1 MSNVREVKRNTVELM
16 LDKPRTLK
24 YTLNSFAEMEEKY
37 GSVEAALDA
46 VSSNKVTAIRF
57 MLWAGLIHEDDDLT
71 EKEVGNLIAASD
83 LPMLCEKLMEAFEGD
98 APTQKQIDNANAT
111 VTKTNPNA

>member
-1 MSNVREVKRNTVELM
+1 MSNVREVKRNTVELV

-46 VSSNKVTAIRF
+46 VSSNKVSAIRF
-57 MLWAGLIHEDDDLT
+57 MLWAGLMHEDEDLT
-71 EKEVGNLIAASD
+71 EREVGNLISAAD
-83 LPMLCEKLMEAFEGD
+83 LPVICEKLMDAFEGD
-98 APTQKQIDNANAT
+98 APTKKQIANANAA
-111 VTKTNPNA
+111 VVKTNPNA